1 MNTIAQV
8 PTRVQWG
15 LGGPVRLLA
24 SGNRS
29 PSCSTLLTVQE
40 DPRVAGRGTG
50 LPSPQCLTLKLTPP
64 QTVRSAARAAGKVQ
78 NAPARRVA
86 SLPGALRP
94 GKCLGNDRYNYC
106 LLYSFSHWKPRTQN
120 PFPAKSR
127 GSLVL
132 LGPGAGRAASP
143 GGSHLLP
150 QPPSLLKCT
159 LHFSFPFRQN
169 SLDRIAVLTEWPK
182 PPRFSSVWG
191 LTSSKRQDGS
201 WSGKN
206 QVSKRH

>member
-132 LGPGAGRAASP
+132 LGPGAGRAAAWEVHTCCLS
-143 GGSHLLP
+143 LP
-150 QPPSLLKCT
+150 P
-159 LHFSFPFRQN
+159 
-169 SLDRIAVLTEWPK
+169 
-182 PPRFSSVWG
+182 FSSAHFI
-191 LTSSKRQDGS
+191 SPFP
-201 WSGKN
+201 SG
-206 QVSKRH
+206 RTL